1 MTDISYLICRRL
13 LGSITEEEQ
22 AALDKWR
29 SESQHNEASF
39 KRMLHSAWIDN
50 EMNRLRIADYRRPLA
65 DMKRRIAMES
75 EHSRKSGTIVFRS
88 KEAARQ
94 MAYGLSAAA
103 VVLLIVVGAAMY
115 FMRGSNETQ
124 RQIAKV
130 EKTEHAIVHGT
141 TQAVLTLDN
150 GKSVKLGSD
159 ETSNERLIAEA
170 VKDEEIKFSNLTTPR
185 GGEFKVVLEDG
196 TEVWLNA
203 DSRLR
208 YPEKFGDSERRVELT
223 GEAYFKVAKDIDKP
237 FYVVSGGQEVRVYG
251 TEFNVNAYSDD
262 ANIYTTLVS
271 GQVSLKTFGG
281 NNSELML
288 TPGRQAVYDKSTEA
302 AHVKTVDTEVVTSW
316 RSGAFVFEDQTLEQI
331 MRTLSRWYDFN
342 YEFADKEVAQIVFMG
357 SIPRYG
363 SFNEVVE
370 IFRKMGGIRMRLKG
384 DKVIIS
390 TK

>member
-39 KRMLHSAWIDN
+39 KRMLHSAWIDM

-65 DMKRRIAMES
+65 DMKRRIAIES

-115 FMRGSNETQ
+115 FMRGSNETE

-141 TQAVLTLDN
+141 TQATLTLDN

-159 ETSNERLIAEA
+159 ETNNKKLIAEA
-170 VKDEEIKFSNLTTPR
+170 VNDEEIQFSNLTTPR

-208 YPEKFGDSERRVELT
+208 YPEKFGDKERRVEVS

-237 FYVVSGGQEVRVYG
+237 FCVVSGGQEVRVYG

-262 ANIYTTLVS
+262 AKIYTTLVS
-271 GQVSLKTFGG
+271 GQVSLKTISG

>member
-1 MTDISYLICRRL
+1 MKDIPYLICRRL
-13 LGSITEEEQ
+13 IGKITDEEQ
-22 AALDKWR
+22 EILDQWR
-29 SESQHNEASF
+29 GESQHNEANY
-39 KRMLHSAWIDN
+39 KRMLHSAWVDM
-50 EMNRLRIADYRRPLA
+50 EMHRLNIADYRRPLA
-65 DMKRRIAMES
+65 DMKRRIDM
-75 EHSRKSGTIVFRS
+75 
-88 KEAARQ
+88 EAATQRESKTLIRQ
-94 MAYGLSAAA
+94 MAYGLSVAA

-115 FMRGSNETQ
+115 FMRGGNETQ
-124 RQIAKV
+124 RLSAKV
-130 EKTEHAIVHGT
+130 EKSENAIVHGT

-159 ETSNERLIAEA
+159 ETNNKKLIAEA
-170 VKDEEIKFSNLTTPR
+170 VNDEEIQFSNLTTPR

-208 YPEKFGDSERRVELT
+208 YPEKFGDKERRVEVS

-251 TEFNVNAYSDD
+251 TEFNVNAYSDE
-262 ANIYTTLVS
+262 AKIYTTLVS
-271 GQVSLKTFGG
+271 GQVSLKTISG

>member
-1 MTDISYLICRRL
+1 MKDIPYLICRRL
-13 LGSITEEEQ
+13 IGKINDEEQ
-22 AALDKWR
+22 AILDQWR
-29 SESQHNEASF
+29 GESQHNEASY
-39 KRMLHSAWIDN
+39 KRMLHTAWVDM
-50 EMNRLRIADYRRPLA
+50 EMHRLNITDYRRPLA
-65 DMKRRIAMES
+65 DMKRRINM
-75 EHSRKSGTIVFRS
+75 
-88 KEAARQ
+88 EAATQRESKTLIRQ

-115 FMRGSNETQ
+115 FMRGGNETQ
-124 RQIAKV
+124 RLSAKV
-130 EKTEHAIVHGT
+130 EKSEHAIVHGT

-159 ETSNERLIAEA
+159 ETNNKKLIAEA
-170 VKDEEIKFSNLTTPR
+170 VNDEEIQFSNLTTPR

-196 TEVWLNA
+196 TEVWLNS

-208 YPEKFGDSERRVELT
+208 YPEKFGDKERRVEVS

-262 ANIYTTLVS
+262 AKIYTTLVS
-271 GQVSLKTFGG
+271 GQVSLKTISG